1 MVVFAPLSVELIA
14 ETDFVVPA
22 SVDYTLNTDAVDNG
36 EELAVFAG
44 RVCYQSF
51 GRPNSG
57 TVTAAGYLAN
67 ILDHR
72 HLSVLEHATATF
84 YIQGVT
90 RALTHELVRHRHLSP
105 SQVSQR
111 FVDDRNLAFVVPP
124 LYDADQEALADL
136 NRHAEDAISRYR
148 NHVQRY
154 LDRGVDRKR
163 AREAARAFLPEYT
176 ETKITLSGN
185 YRAWIEYLL
194 KRDSPHADAEHR
206 RLAAEI
212 GRQLAAK
219 APNVFGPAAR
229 ANWVP
234 ALSASEQVT
243 KVRESL
249 AGYLSTFSSITMSSE
264 SGTGGAWIESP
275 RGAEV
280 LDLHEL
286 AHLIVADLRA
296 A

>member
-22 SVDYTLNTDAVDNG
+22 SVDYALNADAADNG

-51 GRPNSG
+51 GRPNRA
-57 TVTAAGYLAN
+57 TATATGYLAN

-84 YIQGVT
+84 YVRGVT

-111 FVDDRNLAFVVPP
+111 FVDDRDLAFVVPP
-124 LYDADQEALADL
+124 LYDGDQDAISDL
-136 NRHAEDAISRYR
+136 TRHAEDAISRYR
-148 NHVQRY
+148 RHVQRY
-154 LDRGVDRKR
+154 LERGVERKQ
-163 AREAARAFLPEYT
+163 AREAARAFLPENT
-176 ETKITLSGN
+176 ETRITITGN
-185 YRAWIEYLL
+185 YRSWIEYLI

-212 GRQLAAK
+212 GRQLANK
-219 APNVFGPAAR
+219 APNVFGPKAR

-234 ALSASEQVT
+234 ALSSAEQVS
-243 KVRESL
+243 KVRTSL
-249 AGYLSTFSSITMSSE
+249 AGYLSTFSAIEITDNA
-264 SGTGGAWIESP
+264 GNGGAWINSA
-275 RGAEV
+275 RGPEV